1 MDNEYIVKTHN
12 LSKSYNKTVALKN
25 VDFCVK
31 RGRIMGLLG
40 PNGSG
45 KTTLIKILTG
55 LIKNY
60 EGDIKI
66 NGFDVGIES
75 KKIVAYLP
83 DSNYIDNQWT
93 VKYAM
98 EYYKDFFEDFD
109 ELKAVSLFRILEI
122 DLDSKFKTLSKGN
135 KEKVQLILTL
145 SRRAKVYIFD
155 EPIAGVDPAAREL
168 IFELILRN
176 VEPGASVIISTHLIS
191 DAESILDDF
200 VFLKK
205 GEIVRCGD
213 VTDIRKGTG
222 KTIDQLF
229 REDFR
234 CLADF

>member
-1 MDNEYIVKTHN
+1 M
-12 LSKSYNKTVALKN
+12 
-25 VDFCVK
+25 
-31 RGRIMGLLG
+31 
-40 PNGSG
+40 
-45 KTTLIKILTG
+45 
-55 LIKNY
+55 
-60 EGDIKI
+60 
-66 NGFDVGIES
+66 
-75 KKIVAYLP
+75 
-83 DSNYIDNQWT
+83 
-93 VKYAM
+93 
-98 EYYKDFFEDFD
+98 
-109 ELKAVSLFRILEI
+109 
-122 DLDSKFKTLSKGN
+122 
-135 KEKVQLILTL
+135 QLILTL

-213 VTDIRKGTG
+213 VTEIRKGTG